1 MAQGA
6 PPASPTYPL
15 PMYQPALT
23 PFHRSAQADSTTQT
37 KRSRR
42 AHGCARFMAWFRLIV
57 LTLLCTVEAHATSA
71 EASQPSPAVLRQ
83 WQQQAIE
90 LGLAH
95 TPMWRTLLHYRTH
108 PVTRQL
114 RSLADDPGFFLAP
127 DGADNPEAELHA
139 TLAAMFDPQP
149 VHALEQTAACR
160 FIARQRWLRSSLQI
174 DSEAWPEPDCPRF
187 EQWRSALRAEKVS
200 LIFPS
205 AYLNSPASMYG
216 HTFLRLDPAPVS
228 GNGEASAPLLS
239 YAINY
244 AANAHESEGIA
255 YALKGLMGLYPGQ
268 FTNAPYYLRIREYND
283 LENRDIW
290 EYELNFTPEEVER
303 LLAHTWELGPTRF
316 NYFFID
322 ENCSYHLLALLDA
335 ARPGWGLAD
344 RFTWWAIPVDT
355 IRAVAETPG
364 LLRAVHYRPANST
377 ELKARAQALGPEDA
391 MVARQLADGHL
402 HPSDLSQ
409 VLADARRQ
417 ILALEAA
424 ERLVAFDA
432 VREGW
437 AESLVH
443 ERRLALLQARATLPS
458 GDPIV
463 VPRPSYDPTHG
474 HATARLDLMTG
485 QRAGRPWLTL
495 SARPAY
501 HDLLDPAQGYQAG
514 AAINFFQLSLSRAEN
529 GALRFERL
537 TPVDITSLS
546 PREPLLKA
554 RSWRVAMHI
563 RRDPFERHDANRHV
577 GTELRGG
584 PGWAWH
590 LDSQGHTLGY
600 TFVDNHAQWDRGRSD
615 KPWALGSGLASGL
628 LWSASPRWSAQVE
641 GYARA
646 YLASQPEEWGWTAQV
661 RWHPH
666 RAWSVQGLI
675 QSMHRDGQGQIR
687 TWGLGLMRHW

>member
-1 MAQGA
+1 
-6 PPASPTYPL
+6 
-15 PMYQPALT
+15 
-23 PFHRSAQADSTTQT
+23 
-37 KRSRR
+37 
-42 AHGCARFMAWFRLIV
+42 
-57 LTLLCTVEAHATSA
+57 
-71 EASQPSPAVLRQ
+71 
-83 WQQQAIE
+83 
-90 LGLAH
+90 
-95 TPMWRTLLHYRTH
+95 MWRTFLHYRTH

-139 TLAAMFDPQP
+139 TLSAMFDPRPIHAMDQP
-149 VHALEQTAACR
+149 AACR
-160 FIARQRWLRSSLQI
+160 FIARQRWLKVSLQLA
-174 DSEAWPEPDCPRF
+174 DEVWPEPDCPRF
-187 EQWRSALRAEKVS
+187 QQWRTALRAEKVS

-205 AYLNSPASMYG
+205 AYLNSAASMYG
-216 HTFLRLDPAPVS
+216 HTFLRLDPVPTRGVDES
-228 GNGEASAPLLS
+228 SKPLLS

-316 NYFFID
+316 NYFFVD

-377 ELKARAQALGPEDA
+377 ELKARAHALGPTDA
-391 MVARQLADGHL
+391 LLARDLANGHL
-402 HPSDLSQ
+402 APADLPRILPDPQ
-409 VLADARRQ
+409 RQ
-417 ILALEAA
+417 TLALEAA
-424 ERLVAFDA
+424 ERLAAFDA

-437 AESLVH
+437 PESLVNQ
-443 ERRLALLQARATLPS
+443 RRLALLQARAALPS
-458 GDPIV
+458 GNPVV
-463 VPRPSYDPTHG
+463 VPRPLHDPTQG
-474 HATARLDLMTG
+474 HATARIDLMTG

-501 HDLLDPAQGYQAG
+501 HDLLDPSQGYQPG
-514 AAINFFQLSLSRAEN
+514 AAINFFQLSFSRADD

-554 RSWRVAMHI
+554 RSWRVAMHV
-563 RRDPFERHDANRHV
+563 RRDPLERRGADRDV
-577 GTELRGG
+577 GAELRGG
-584 PGWAWH
+584 PGWSWH
-590 LDSQGHTLGY
+590 LDAQGGTSGY
-600 TFVDNHAQWDRGRSD
+600 VFVDNHVQWDR
-615 KPWALGSGLASGL
+615 
-628 LWSASPRWSAQVE
+628 
-641 GYARA
+641 AR
-646 YLASQPEEWGWTAQV
+646 P
-661 RWHPH
+661 
-666 RAWSVQGLI
+666 
-675 QSMHRDGQGQIR
+675 
-687 TWGLGLMRHW
+687 